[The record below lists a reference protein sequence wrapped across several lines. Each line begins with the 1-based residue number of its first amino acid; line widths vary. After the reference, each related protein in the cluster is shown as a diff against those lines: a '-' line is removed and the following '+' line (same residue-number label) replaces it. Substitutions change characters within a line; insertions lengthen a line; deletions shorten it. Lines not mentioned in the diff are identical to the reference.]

1 MNPTQGVIS
10 EAFDLY
16 KKHFGHLVVVA
27 LVIYLAIAVLGVFA
41 VLFGSW
47 VGAIIVAILSV
58 IGSFVVTAALVE
70 AVADIRDGRADLSV
84 SETLSRGLSR
94 IGSVAGA
101 SILGGIAIAIGFL
114 LLIVPGLILITWW
127 AVIIPVIV
135 IEHVGTFDSFS
146 RSRELVRGF
155 DWQVFGVI
163 VIQFLIFIGFGICA
177 HDCLGPL
184 PRRGQLVR
192 VERGERCV
200 HRTVCRPR
208 DDTSV
213 LQAQSGERGTRGSA
227 ARRRPHCSAPCSFLE
242 RTGPLGP
249 PEAQPLLVGGP
260 GIDVYGHAL

>member
-41 VLFGSW
+41 VLLLSW
-47 VGAIIVAILSV
+47 VGAIIVAILAV

-101 SILGGIAIAIGFL
+101 SILGGIAIGIGL
-114 LLIVPGLILITWW
+114 ILLIVPGLILITWW

-135 IEHVGTFDSFS
+135 LEHVGTFDSFS

-163 VIQFLIFIGFGICA
+163 VIQFLIFIGFGI
-177 HDCLGPL
+177 
-184 PRRGQLVR
+184 
-192 VERGERCV
+192 
-200 HRTVCRPR
+200 
-208 DDTSV
+208 V
-213 LQAQSGERGTRGSA
+213 LAIVL
-227 ARRRPHCSAPCSFLE
+227 APFPEEVSSFLSNVVSGAF
-242 RTGPLGP
+242 TGPFAALVTTLLYFRLKAAKEGP
-249 PEAQPLLVGGP
+249 AVPPPGAGP
-260 GIDVYGHAL
+260 TAPPPAVS

>member
-16 KKHFGHLVVVA
+16 KRHFGHLVVVA

-41 VLFGSW
+41 VLLLSW
-47 VGAIIVAILSV
+47 VGAILVAILAV

-101 SILGGIAIAIGFL
+101 SILGGIAIGIGL
-114 LLIVPGLILITWW
+114 ILLIVPGLILITWW

-135 IEHVGTFDSFS
+135 LEHVGTFDSFS

-163 VIQFLIFIGFGICA
+163 VIQFLIFIGFGI
-177 HDCLGPL
+177 
-184 PRRGQLVR
+184 
-192 VERGERCV
+192 
-200 HRTVCRPR
+200 
-208 DDTSV
+208 V
-213 LQAQSGERGTRGSA
+213 LAIVL
-227 ARRRPHCSAPCSFLE
+227 APFPEEVSSFLSNVVSGAF
-242 RTGPLGP
+242 TGPFAALVTT
-249 PEAQPLLVGGP
+249 LLYFRLKAAKEGP
-260 GIDVYGHAL
+260 GVPPPGAGPTAPPPAVS